1 MYQLPELAKAICDDE
16 RRAAEHHR
24 LSAPAYAAR
33 RNGTRRGI
41 VPVAKTPSMTSSE
54 PVFGVI
60 TPPRDSMCEG
70 CRPEL

>member
-16 RRAAEHHR
+16 RRAAEYYR

-41 VPVAKTPSMTSSE
+41 ARLTGLRLRLTPAALRRAAQA
-54 PVFGVI
+54 F
-60 TPPRDSMCEG
+60 
-70 CRPEL
+70 

>member
-16 RRAAEHHR
+16 RRAADHRR

-41 VPVAKTPSMTSSE
+41 ARLTGLRLRLSPAAL
-54 PVFGVI
+54 
-60 TPPRDSMCEG
+60 R
-70 CRPEL
+70 RAAQAL

>member
-16 RRAAEHHR
+16 RRAAEHRR

-41 VPVAKTPSMTSSE
+41 ARLTGLRLRLSPAALRRATQA
-54 PVFGVI
+54 F
-60 TPPRDSMCEG
+60 
-70 CRPEL
+70 